1 MSFTRSAVALAAAA
15 FCLPAFADVTPVL
28 DPVQITATRLPESVS
43 LVPAT
48 VSVVKGEELRA
59 RGASDLRTALSLVA
73 GVEIAPGGD
82 SGPAGSVPAF
92 YGFREFDAFLLV
104 VDGVPA
110 GGAFNPTLGT
120 LDLHNIK
127 QIEVLRGAAPVM
139 FGATSFVGVI
149 HVIHYPA
156 GESENTARLTLG
168 VPGSGGVSGATVLS
182 TGKYKQ
188 SVQGDVSRDSWSD
201 DRTAANR
208 AHASYRFS
216 TQLDEGTLRAD
227 AELLQQHQIPA
238 GLTRRR
244 GINGK
249 QTLWPETSPNDN
261 QNPADARINEGR
273 RQITLG
279 YDRPETALGAF
290 GSTLALTHTD
300 TSYIRG
306 FLAGNGLAAPQTT
319 LPATNDANGF
329 NQSRNVLDIYFDA
342 HLSKSFGL
350 ASLTYGVDALHGNAN
365 VRTSNF
371 AYRVSRD
378 GSAQESSTQG
388 DAGEAFASKDTR
400 DFLGAY
406 VQTDFHLLPTVDLV
420 TGLRLNNTHEALRV
434 TANALANP
442 AIGDGQPERGE
453 KAKLDKT
460 RLSGTVGL
468 SWQAF
473 TQGSNTVVAYA
484 DYRNSFKP
492 LAFEF
497 AVMQEPD
504 EEILPAETARTYEA
518 GLKGGWFGGAFK
530 YDVSGFYVNF
540 DNAKT
545 YTAAGEETGGGVI
558 RFQGIEMETRTTL
571 YKNLDLAANY
581 AFHQTRYRFFRTDD
595 GTDVSG
601 NKPELAPQQT
611 AGLGLLYLPAT
622 GFNAAIIESYTGH
635 RFLNRK
641 NTGPIHSTTT
651 LDAHLGWTTAG
662 GFGLSVDGT
671 NLTNTRDAVSES
683 EYSEEIN
690 GAAYT
695 RLQGRR
701 VLVSLSQTL

>member
-1 MSFTRSAVALAAAA
+1 MRFIRSAVALAAAA
-15 FCLPAFADVTPVL
+15 FCLPVIAAEVPVL
-28 DPVQITATRLPESVS
+28 EPVQITASRLPESVS

-48 VSVVKGEELRA
+48 VSVVRGEELRA

-82 SGPAGSVPAF
+82 AGPAGSVPAF

-156 GESENTARLTLG
+156 GESENSTRLTLG
-168 VPGSGGVSGATVLS
+168 VPGSGGVSGATVIS
-182 TGKYKQ
+182 NGKYKQ
-188 SVQGDVSRDSWSD
+188 SLQGDVSRDSWSD

-208 AHASYRFS
+208 AHASYRFA
-216 TQLDEGTLRAD
+216 TQLAGGTVRAD

-244 GINGK
+244 GINGR
-249 QTLWPETSPNDN
+249 QRLWPETSPNDN
-261 QNPADARINEGR
+261 QNPSDAHINEGR
-273 RQITLG
+273 RQLTLG
-279 YDRPETALGAF
+279 YDLAETAFGAF
-290 GSTLALTHTD
+290 GSTLAVTQTD
-300 TSYIRG
+300 TSYLRG
-306 FLAGNGLAAPQTT
+306 FLAGSGLAAPQST
-319 LPATNDANGF
+319 LPASNDANGF
-329 NQSRNVLDIYFDA
+329 NQSRNVLDVYFDA
-342 HLSKSFGL
+342 HLSKRFGL
-350 ASLTYGVDALHGNAN
+350 ASLTYGVDALHGKAD

-378 GSAQESSTQG
+378 GSVQESSAQG
-388 DAGEAFASKDTR
+388 DAGEAFASKDSR

-406 VQTDFHLLPTVDLV
+406 LQASVQLLPTVELV

-453 KAKLDKT
+453 QQKLDKT
-460 RLSGTVGL
+460 RLSGTAGL
-468 SWQAF
+468 SWQAI
-473 TQGSNTVVAYA
+473 TQGANTVVAYA

-518 GLKGGWFGGAFK
+518 GLKGGWFDGAFK
-530 YDVSGFYVNF
+530 YDVSGFYINF

-558 RFQGIEMETRTTL
+558 RFQGVEMETRTRL
-571 YKNLDLAANY
+571 CKNLDLAANY

-601 NKPELAPQQT
+601 NRPEFAPQQT
-611 AGLGLLYLPAT
+611 AALGLLYLPAT
-622 GFNAAIIESYTGH
+622 GFNAAVIDSFTGG
-635 RFLNRK
+635 RFLNKK
-641 NTGPIHSTTT
+641 NTGPLHSYSTI
-651 LDAHLGWTTAG
+651 DAHLGWTSAS
-662 GFGLSVDGT
+662 GFGVSVDGT
-671 NLTNTRDAVSES
+671 NLTNARDAVSES

-701 VLVSLSQTL
+701 VLLSLSKTL